1 MLTYAKGSYS
11 VSSISTD
18 VITDVLAGVIT
29 YMNERL
35 ASSVDILRAWSYVT
49 DPKEVR
55 NDSDSRYKP

>member
-1 MLTYAKGSYS
+1 MSGMFAG
-11 VSSISTD
+11 

-29 YMNERL
+29 CMNERL
-35 ASSVDILRAWSYVT
+35 ASSVDMLRAWSYVT